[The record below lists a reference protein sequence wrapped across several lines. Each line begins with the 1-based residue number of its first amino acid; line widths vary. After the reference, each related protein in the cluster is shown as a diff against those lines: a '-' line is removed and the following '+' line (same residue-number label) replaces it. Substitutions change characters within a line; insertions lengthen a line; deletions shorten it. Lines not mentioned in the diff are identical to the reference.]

1 MAKRK
6 TFVVSLNDIFEEK
19 EIEFVFYSGFSITQ
33 KQKSIESLHNAI
45 KELYYDAEILEI
57 SSKSPIEL
65 GRKLSAFN
73 LKLDGIALENIFQS
87 SKVFEYGGPYEDLL
101 SKTPIEAKKDP
112 RIKDSGRI
120 IGFKYQ
126 GINYPTIPKTLFYD
140 WMYCQALYSD
150 KELMS
155 SIINY
160 DFFTDIEFNHEK
172 SLNCQARSAAIFV
185 SLYQKGLLEECLS
198 DIVKFEECVY
208 KPENK
213 QEQLFLF

>member
-19 EIEFVFYSGFSITQ
+19 EIDFVFYSGFSITQ

-126 GINYPTIPKTLFYD
+126 GINYPTIPKTLFDD

-150 KELMS
+150 QELMS

-185 SLYQKGLLEECLS
+185 SLYQKGLLEECLA

-208 KPENK
+208 N
-213 QEQLFLF
+213 

>member
-1 MAKRK
+1 MAKWK

-19 EIEFVFYSGFSITQ
+19 EIDFVFYSGFSITQ

-155 SIINY
+155 LIINY

-185 SLYQKGLLEECLS
+185 SLYQKGLLEECLA

-208 KPENK
+208 N
-213 QEQLFLF
+213 

>member
-19 EIEFVFYSGFSITQ
+19 EIDFVFYSGFSITQ

-126 GINYPTIPKTLFYD
+126 GINYPSIPKTLFYD
-140 WMYCQALYSD
+140 WIYCQALYSD

-155 SIINY
+155 LIINY

-185 SLYQKGLLEECLS
+185 SLYQKGLLEECLA

-208 KPENK
+208 N
-213 QEQLFLF
+213 

>member
-185 SLYQKGLLEECLS
+185 SLYQKGLLEECFA

-208 KPENK
+208 N
-213 QEQLFLF
+213 

>member
-19 EIEFVFYSGFSITQ
+19 EIDFVFYSGFSITQ

-65 GRKLSAFN
+65 GRRLSAFN

-150 KELMS
+150 QELMS

-185 SLYQKGLLEECLS
+185 SLYQKGLLEECLA

-208 KPENK
+208 N
-213 QEQLFLF
+213 

>member
-185 SLYQKGLLEECLS
+185 SLYQKGLLEECLA

-208 KPENK
+208 N
-213 QEQLFLF
+213 

>member
-19 EIEFVFYSGFSITQ
+19 EIDFVFYSGFSITQ

-57 SSKSPIEL
+57 SSKSSIEL
-65 GRKLSAFN
+65 GMKLSAFN

-126 GINYPTIPKTLFYD
+126 WINYPTIPKTLFYD

-155 SIINY
+155 LIINY

-208 KPENK
+208 N
-213 QEQLFLF
+213 

>member
-19 EIEFVFYSGFSITQ
+19 EIDFVFYSGFSITQ

-57 SSKSPIEL
+57 SSKSSIEL
-65 GRKLSAFN
+65 GMKLSAFN

-126 GINYPTIPKTLFYD
+126 
-140 WMYCQALYSD
+140 
-150 KELMS
+150 
-155 SIINY
+155 
-160 DFFTDIEFNHEK
+160 
-172 SLNCQARSAAIFV
+172 
-185 SLYQKGLLEECLS
+185 
-198 DIVKFEECVY
+198 
-208 KPENK
+208 
-213 QEQLFLF
+213 

>member
-19 EIEFVFYSGFSITQ
+19 EIDFVFYSGFSITQ
-33 KQKSIESLHNAI
+33 KQKSIDSLHNAI
-45 KELYYDAEILEI
+45 KELYYDASILEI

-73 LKLDGIALENIFQS
+73 LKLDGISLENIFQS

-126 GINYPTIPKTLFYD
+126 GINYPSIPKTLFYD
-140 WMYCQALYSD
+140 WIYCQALYSD

-185 SLYQKGLLEECLS
+185 SLYQKGLLEECLA

-208 KPENK
+208 N
-213 QEQLFLF
+213 

>member
-6 TFVVSLNDIFEEK
+6 TFAVSLNDIFEEK
-19 EIEFVFYSGFSITQ
+19 EIDFVFYSGFSITQ

-57 SSKSPIEL
+57 SSKSPTEL

-155 SIINY
+155 LIINY

-185 SLYQKGLLEECLS
+185 SLYQKGLLEECLA

-208 KPENK
+208 N
-213 QEQLFLF
+213 

>member
-19 EIEFVFYSGFSITQ
+19 EIDFVFYSGFSTTQ

-73 LKLDGIALENIFQS
+73 LKLDSIALENIFQS

-140 WMYCQALYSD
+140 WIYCQALYSD

-208 KPENK
+208 N
-213 QEQLFLF
+213 

>member
-19 EIEFVFYSGFSITQ
+19 EIDFVFYSGFSITQ

-45 KELYYDAEILEI
+45 KELYYDASILEI

-155 SIINY
+155 LIINY

-185 SLYQKGLLEECLS
+185 SLYQKGLLEECLA

-208 KPENK
+208 KLDNK
-213 QEQLFLF
+213 QEQLSLF

>member
-19 EIEFVFYSGFSITQ
+19 EIDFVFYSGFSITQ

-73 LKLDGIALENIFQS
+73 LKLDSIALENIFQS

-140 WMYCQALYSD
+140 WIYCQALYSD

-155 SIINY
+155 LIINY

-185 SLYQKGLLEECLS
+185 SLYQKGLLEECLA

-208 KPENK
+208 N
-213 QEQLFLF
+213 

>member
-1 MAKRK
+1 M
-6 TFVVSLNDIFEEK
+6 
-19 EIEFVFYSGFSITQ
+19 
-33 KQKSIESLHNAI
+33 HNAI

-140 WMYCQALYSD
+140 WIYCQALYSD

-185 SLYQKGLLEECLS
+185 SLYQKGLLEECLA

-208 KPENK
+208 N
-213 QEQLFLF
+213 

>member
-112 RIKDSGRI
+112 RIKDNGRI

-155 SIINY
+155 LIINY

-185 SLYQKGLLEECLS
+185 SLYQKGLLEECLA

-208 KPENK
+208 N
-213 QEQLFLF
+213 

>member
-19 EIEFVFYSGFSITQ
+19 EIDFVFYSGFSTTQ

-140 WMYCQALYSD
+140 WIYCQALYSD

-155 SIINY
+155 LIINY

-185 SLYQKGLLEECLS
+185 SLYQKGLLEECLAN
-198 DIVKFEECVY
+198 IVKFEECVY
-208 KPENK
+208 N
-213 QEQLFLF
+213 

>member
-19 EIEFVFYSGFSITQ
+19 EIDFVFYSGFSITQ

-140 WMYCQALYSD
+140 WIYCQALYSD

-155 SIINY
+155 SINNY

-185 SLYQKGLLEECLS
+185 SLYQKGLLEECLA

-208 KPENK
+208 N
-213 QEQLFLF
+213 

>member
-19 EIEFVFYSGFSITQ
+19 EIDFVFYSGFSITQ

-65 GRKLSAFN
+65 GRRLSAFN

-101 SKTPIEAKKDP
+101 SKTPIEAKKDS

-185 SLYQKGLLEECLS
+185 SLYQKGLLEECLA

-208 KPENK
+208 N
-213 QEQLFLF
+213 

>member
-19 EIEFVFYSGFSITQ
+19 EIDFVFYSGFSITQ

-101 SKTPIEAKKDP
+101 SKTPIEAKKDS

-150 KELMS
+150 QELMS

-185 SLYQKGLLEECLS
+185 SLYQKGLLEECLA

-208 KPENK
+208 N
-213 QEQLFLF
+213 

>member
-19 EIEFVFYSGFSITQ
+19 EIDFVFYSGFSITQ

-185 SLYQKGLLEECLS
+185 SLYQKGLLEECLA

-208 KPENK
+208 N
-213 QEQLFLF
+213 

>member
-19 EIEFVFYSGFSITQ
+19 EIDFVFYSGFSITQ

-45 KELYYDAEILEI
+45 KELYYDASILEI

-87 SKVFEYGGPYEDLL
+87 SKVFEYDGPYEDLL

-140 WMYCQALYSD
+140 WIYCQALYSD

-185 SLYQKGLLEECLS
+185 SLYQKGLLEECLA

>member
-19 EIEFVFYSGFSITQ
+19 EIDFVFYSGFSITQ

-140 WMYCQALYSD
+140 WIYCQALYSD

-185 SLYQKGLLEECLS
+185 SLYQKGLLEECLA

-208 KPENK
+208 N
-213 QEQLFLF
+213 

>member
-19 EIEFVFYSGFSITQ
+19 EIDFVFYSGFSTTQ

-140 WMYCQALYSD
+140 WIYCQALYSD

-185 SLYQKGLLEECLS
+185 SLYQKGLLEECLA

-208 KPENK
+208 N
-213 QEQLFLF
+213 

>member
-19 EIEFVFYSGFSITQ
+19 EIDFVFYSGFSITQ

-140 WMYCQALYSD
+140 WIYCQALYSD

-155 SIINY
+155 LIINY

-185 SLYQKGLLEECLS
+185 SLYQKGLLEECLA

-208 KPENK
+208 N
-213 QEQLFLF
+213 

>member
-45 KELYYDAEILEI
+45 KELYYDAKILEI

-155 SIINY
+155 LIINY

-185 SLYQKGLLEECLS
+185 SLYQKGLLEECLA

-208 KPENK
+208 N
-213 QEQLFLF
+213 

>member
-19 EIEFVFYSGFSITQ
+19 EIDFVFYSGFSITQ

-101 SKTPIEAKKDP
+101 SKTPIEAKKDS

-126 GINYPTIPKTLFYD
+126 GINYPSIPKTLFYD
-140 WMYCQALYSD
+140 WIYCQALYSD

-185 SLYQKGLLEECLS
+185 SLYQKGLLEECLA

-208 KPENK
+208 N
-213 QEQLFLF
+213 

>member
-126 GINYPTIPKTLFYD
+126 WINYPTIPKTLFYD

-155 SIINY
+155 LIINY

-185 SLYQKGLLEECLS
+185 SLYQKGLLEECLA

-208 KPENK
+208 N
-213 QEQLFLF
+213 

>member
-19 EIEFVFYSGFSITQ
+19 EIDFVFYSGFSITQ

-126 GINYPTIPKTLFYD
+126 GINYPTIPKTLFDD
-140 WMYCQALYSD
+140 WIYCQALYSD

-185 SLYQKGLLEECLS
+185 SLYQKGLLEECLA

-208 KPENK
+208 N
-213 QEQLFLF
+213 

>member
-19 EIEFVFYSGFSITQ
+19 EIDFVFYSGFSITQ
-33 KQKSIESLHNAI
+33 KQKSIDSLHNAI
-45 KELYYDAEILEI
+45 KELYYDASILEI

-73 LKLDGIALENIFQS
+73 LKLDGISLENIFQS

-126 GINYPTIPKTLFYD
+126 GINYPSIPKTLFYD
-140 WMYCQALYSD
+140 WIYCQALYSD

-160 DFFTDIEFNHEK
+160 DFCTDIEFNHEK

-185 SLYQKGLLEECLS
+185 SLYQKGLLEECLA

-208 KPENK
+208 N
-213 QEQLFLF
+213 

>member
-19 EIEFVFYSGFSITQ
+19 EIDFVFYSGFSITQ

-155 SIINY
+155 LIINY

-185 SLYQKGLLEECLS
+185 SLYQKGLLEECLA

-208 KPENK
+208 N
-213 QEQLFLF
+213 

>member
-19 EIEFVFYSGFSITQ
+19 EIDFVFYSGFSITQ

-101 SKTPIEAKKDP
+101 SKTPIEAKKDS

-155 SIINY
+155 LIINY

-172 SLNCQARSAAIFV
+172 SLNCQARSDAIFV
-185 SLYQKGLLEECLS
+185 SLYQKGLLEECLA

-208 KPENK
+208 N
-213 QEQLFLF
+213 

>member
-73 LKLDGIALENIFQS
+73 LKLDGMALENIFQS

-140 WMYCQALYSD
+140 WIYCQALYSD

-155 SIINY
+155 LIINY

-185 SLYQKGLLEECLS
+185 SLYQKGLLEECLA

-208 KPENK
+208 N
-213 QEQLFLF
+213 

>member
-155 SIINY
+155 LIINY

-185 SLYQKGLLEECLS
+185 SLYQKGLLEECLA

-208 KPENK
+208 N
-213 QEQLFLF
+213 

>member
-19 EIEFVFYSGFSITQ
+19 EIDFVFYSGFSITQ

-57 SSKSPIEL
+57 SSKSPTEL

-140 WMYCQALYSD
+140 WIYCQALYSD

-185 SLYQKGLLEECLS
+185 SLYQKGLLEECLA

-208 KPENK
+208 N
-213 QEQLFLF
+213 

>member
-57 SSKSPIEL
+57 SSKSSIEL
-65 GRKLSAFN
+65 GMKLSAFN

-185 SLYQKGLLEECLS
+185 SLYQKGLLEECLA

-208 KPENK
+208 N
-213 QEQLFLF
+213 

>member
-19 EIEFVFYSGFSITQ
+19 EIDFVFYSGFSITQ

-87 SKVFEYGGPYEDLL
+87 SKVFEYGGPYDDLL
-101 SKTPIEAKKDP
+101 SKTPIEAKKDS

-126 GINYPTIPKTLFYD
+126 GINYPSIPKTLFYD
-140 WMYCQALYSD
+140 WIYCQALYSD

-185 SLYQKGLLEECLS
+185 SLYQKGLLEECLA

-208 KPENK
+208 N
-213 QEQLFLF
+213 

>member
-19 EIEFVFYSGFSITQ
+19 EIDFVFYSGFSITQ

-101 SKTPIEAKKDP
+101 SKTPIEAKKDS

-126 GINYPTIPKTLFYD
+126 GINHPTIPKTLFYD
-140 WMYCQALYSD
+140 WIYCQALYSD

-155 SIINY
+155 LIINY

-185 SLYQKGLLEECLS
+185 SLYQKGLLEECLA

-208 KPENK
+208 N
-213 QEQLFLF
+213 